1 MRIHDVMSKNVVSI
15 KPETKIAEAREK
27 LRAEEIDHLVVVEG
41 KRVVGLVAGKDLGRG
56 DDDQPV
62 AEVMT
67 REVATIAPDATL
79 RRAAGMLQGRAIG
92 SLPVVEDD
100 RLVGM
105 VTTSDLLT
113 ALAKGET
120 RAEPQRDAKVILR
133 KRGPRKRATPPI

>member
-1 MRIHDVMSKNVVSI
+1 MRIQDVMSKNVVSI
-15 KPETKIAEAREK
+15 APQTKIAAARET
-27 LRAEEIDHLVVVEG
+27 LRTEEIDHLVVMEG
-41 KRVVGLVAGKDLGRG
+41 KHVVGLVAGKDLGRG
-56 DDDQPV
+56 TDDQPV

-67 REVATIAPDATL
+67 REVVTIAPEATL
-79 RRAAGMLQGRAIG
+79 RRAAGMLRGRAIG

-120 RAEPQRDAKVILR
+120 HTEPQRDAKVILR
-133 KRGPRKRATPPI
+133 KRGPRKRAIPV